1 MRVWDVSPKILCRK
15 HLLGEHREL
24 HAIYSILSQNK
35 KGYRNHPETIRWVG
49 KLSALY
55 ERHEKLVNE
64 MEQRGYVHRS
74 PLDKKHA
81 RGKKMQDAFV
91 NTLPEQMKILKEKP
105 CDCPLD
111 QPKKP
116 RKS

>member
-24 HAIYSILSQNK
+24 HAVYTILSQNK
-35 KGYRNHPETIRWVG
+35 KGYRNHPETIRWEG
-49 KLSALY
+49 KLAALY
-55 ERHEKLVNE
+55 ARHDKLVKE
-64 MEQRGYVHRS
+64 MTRRGYVHAS

-91 NTLPEQMKILKEKP
+91 NTKREQMKILKEKP
-105 CDCPLD
+105 CDCPFD
-111 QPKKP
+111 K
-116 RKS
+116 